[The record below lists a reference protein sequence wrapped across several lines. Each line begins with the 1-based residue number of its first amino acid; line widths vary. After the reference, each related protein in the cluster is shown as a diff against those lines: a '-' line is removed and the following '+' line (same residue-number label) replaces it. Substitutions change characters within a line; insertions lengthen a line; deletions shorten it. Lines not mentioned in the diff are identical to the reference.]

1 MRMWTQKY
9 ANSRCSLNSL
19 HVLFIKTMLQLNRFS
34 CYCRRQQHKFS
45 SNMLHIM
52 QYKCY
57 NCWLLVLH
65 TAFAADTSYC
75 SAICCTLM
83 LALPVKLLVLFQ
95 KKLYVYVCNG
105 AITKSMELHEIDCSV
120 CKYFFTPTQQSILF
134 NYIEWIDSEVI
145 LRGLLRSFIW
155 RIWDPLANLKIS
167 NVCILCNS
175 YKS

>member
-1 MRMWTQKY
+1 MYFLLIVALIAPPKENAYVNEKY
-9 ANSRCSLNSL
+9 ANSRCTLNSL
-19 HVLFIKTMLQLNRFS
+19 YVLFIKTMLQLNRFS

-95 KKLYVYVCNG
+95 KKIVRVR
-105 AITKSMELHEIDCSV
+105 V
-120 CKYFFTPTQQSILF
+120 
-134 NYIEWIDSEVI
+134 
-145 LRGLLRSFIW
+145 
-155 RIWDPLANLKIS
+155 
-167 NVCILCNS
+167 
-175 YKS
+175 

>member
-1 MRMWTQKY
+1 MYLTCSTESQFYIIVWFSKLLFLYQFFHQQYFFKVTQANLHLYVSMYFLLIVALIAPPKENAYVNEKY
-9 ANSRCSLNSL
+9 ANSRCTLNSL
-19 HVLFIKTMLQLNRFS
+19 YVLFIKTMLQLKRFS

-57 NCWLLVLH
+57 NCWLLVFH

-95 KKLYVYVCNG
+95 KKIVRVR
-105 AITKSMELHEIDCSV
+105 V
-120 CKYFFTPTQQSILF
+120 
-134 NYIEWIDSEVI
+134 
-145 LRGLLRSFIW
+145 
-155 RIWDPLANLKIS
+155 
-167 NVCILCNS
+167 
-175 YKS
+175 